1 MMAWTWKGGV
11 PTLRPLQMLPKYELM
26 IPQKGEGTAQIPMRD
41 VNDSE
46 KTLGVYSCLAGDW

>member
-1 MMAWTWKGGV
+1 
-11 PTLRPLQMLPKYELM
+11 MLPKYELM